1 MDCSTSLRAAGCS
14 GRRRR
19 KTRRKKRRTRRPF
32 FVGGRGWFSTGVLGK
47 ETRDYDQRMN
57 WQHQHPGVVE
67 KGNTAREIP
76 TQIEAVSNE
85 DPEREVSISGSE
97 SDGEARRVPRT
108 DLRRARTPEVSSSE
122 WSSDSDDE
130 EERILK
136 EELEA
141 DKVYMSQA
149 FVARKEAGARETR
162 RLLGRMWALE
172 DFQTGRGILQW
183 VAAKELQAAHEVA
196 EEAWRTYQ
204 IRKERMR
211 NDRVHPRDQIR
222 EYDGAD
228 WRTRTPTTERMYS
241 EWRTRWERT
250 RQQVESAV
258 EWTTA
263 ALHRKQAACTLL
275 ALGWPCAIQD
285 EATPV
290 APRPEGPR
298 PRKQSERKGTRH
310 SGSRGSRC

>member
-32 FVGGRGWFSTGVLGK
+32 FVGGRGWFSTGVLAK

-57 WQHQHPGVVE
+57 WQQQHPGVGE

-76 TQIEAVSNE
+76 TQIEAVSSE

-97 SDGEARRVPRT
+97 SDGEARRVPRI

-136 EELEA
+136 EKLEA

-172 DFQTGRGILQW
+172 DFQTGRGILQ
-183 VAAKELQAAHEVA
+183 
-196 EEAWRTYQ
+196 
-204 IRKERMR
+204 
-211 NDRVHPRDQIR
+211 
-222 EYDGAD
+222 
-228 WRTRTPTTERMYS
+228 
-241 EWRTRWERT
+241 
-250 RQQVESAV
+250 
-258 EWTTA
+258 
-263 ALHRKQAACTLL
+263 
-275 ALGWPCAIQD
+275 
-285 EATPV
+285 
-290 APRPEGPR
+290 
-298 PRKQSERKGTRH
+298 
-310 SGSRGSRC
+310 

>member
-1 MDCSTSLRAAGCS
+1 MG
-14 GRRRR
+14 
-19 KTRRKKRRTRRPF
+19 
-32 FVGGRGWFSTGVLGK
+32 
-47 ETRDYDQRMN
+47 
-57 WQHQHPGVVE
+57 E

-76 TQIEAVSNE
+76 TQIEADSGE
-85 DPEREVSISGSE
+85 DPEREVSISESE
-97 SDGEARRVPRT
+97 SDGEARRVPRI

-211 NDRVHPRDQIR
+211 TERVHPRGRGRR
-222 EYDGAD
+222 EDDGAD
-228 WRTRTPTTERMYS
+228 WRTRMPTTERMYAD
-241 EWRTRWERT
+241 WRTRWART

-263 ALHRKQAACTLL
+263 ALRRKQAARTLL

-285 EATPV
+285 EATPL
-290 APRPEGPR
+290 APKPEGPSLGIQ
-298 PRKQSERKGTRH
+298 P
-310 SGSRGSRC
+310 